1 MFTFLRGSCRIPHV
15 YTHVHMYTHVN
26 QKQYSLNCKHSCLH
40 SQKGLSEKVINI
52 MFIVEW
58 FEKFKRNLTLK
69 CKGVPEPSQRWPPTR
84 KRKEIQK

>member
-1 MFTFLRGSCRIPHV
+1 MFDGV
-15 YTHVHMYTHVN
+15 
-26 QKQYSLNCKHSCLH
+26 
-40 SQKGLSEKVINI
+40 
-52 MFIVEW
+52 VEW